1 MSHAKYFTL
10 IILFTA
16 AIAPAADWPHW
27 GGGLGR
33 NMVNPDEK
41 NMPTTWD
48 VKTGKNVKWVVPL
61 GSLAYGNPVIAD
73 GRIFVGTNNDG
84 RYDKDIAGDRGNI
97 LWEVSLASGT

>member
-41 NMPTTWD
+41 NMPTWRME
-48 VKTGKNVKWVVPL
+48 
-61 GSLAYGNPVIAD
+61 I
-73 GRIFVGTNNDG
+73 R
-84 RYDKDIAGDRGNI
+84 
-97 LWEVSLASGT
+97 